1 MEVNFYYLLCFD
13 YLYFHFPVVEFWK
26 LTYTERQMKK
36 TQFFFFFFRMDESKD
51 KYTETRSFTCPDFT
65 SLHARYLRLSK
76 CTSWWQETGSFR
88 AWVVLNVYVSL
99 VPCLFS
105 FFNVFRIVP
114 IVLEDI

>member
-1 MEVNFYYLLCFD
+1 
-13 YLYFHFPVVEFWK
+13 
-26 LTYTERQMKK
+26 
-36 TQFFFFFFRMDESKD
+36 MDESKD